1 MEAFGETDIPQ
12 VEQIAVIINIM
23 GDRSPKAN
31 QKKSSQKVTA
41 ASSADLKK
49 KQAAA
54 DEAAAVAAGE
64 RDELMFFFF
73 FFSSGPWPFFALE
86 RERER
91 REQKTRKKREEEKL
105 TPRSKKKKKKPNTL
119 GGKKKGD
126 ALAGKSL
133 ADKARALGSA
143 LTPAYWQAL
152 VVVSLL
158 YFARFDASFITLRAK
173 QVLPK
178 TQLPLLTSLMMVVQ
192 AALAAPAGLRAK
204 RSLKDRNK

>member
-1 MEAFGETDIPQ
+1 MRRFLLFLFFIRRAFSRERGAKDRRENAREGGGE
-12 VEQIAVIINIM
+12 
-23 GDRSPKAN
+23 
-31 QKKSSQKVTA
+31 
-41 ASSADLKK
+41 
-49 KQAAA
+49 
-54 DEAAAVAAGE
+54 E
-64 RDELMFFFF
+64 RK
-73 FFSSGPWPFFALE
+73 
-86 RERER
+86 RER
-91 REQKTRKKREEEKL
+91 RKSSFFFPPKKQ
-105 TPRSKKKKKKPNTL
+105 PISPKPKPP

-133 ADKARALGSA
+133 LDKARALSSA

-152 VVVSLL
+152 LVVSLL

-204 RSLKDRNK
+204 RSLKDRNR

>member
-1 MEAFGETDIPQ
+1 MGGEGK
-12 VEQIAVIINIM
+12 EN
-23 GDRSPKAN
+23 R
-31 QKKSSQKVTA
+31 
-41 ASSADLKK
+41 KK
-49 KQAAA
+49 KENAP
-54 DEAAAVAAGE
+54 
-64 RDELMFFFF
+64 LNFK
-73 FFSSGPWPFFALE
+73 
-86 RERER
+86 
-91 REQKTRKKREEEKL
+91 KTNFEN
-105 TPRSKKKKKKPNTL
+105 TP

-133 ADKARALGSA
+133 LDKAKALSSA

-152 VVVSLL
+152 LVVSLL

-204 RSLKDRNK
+204 RSLKDRNR

>member
-1 MEAFGETDIPQ
+1 M
-12 VEQIAVIINIM
+12 AVV
-23 GDRSPKAN
+23 GVGVVD
-31 QKKSSQKVTA
+31 VVGV
-41 ASSADLKK
+41 KK
-49 KQAAA
+49 KQKTH
-54 DEAAAVAAGE
+54 
-64 RDELMFFFF
+64 LPL
-73 FFSSGPWPFFALE
+73 SLSLQPPFPFLKN
-86 RERER
+86 
-91 REQKTRKKREEEKL
+91 KT
-105 TPRSKKKKKKPNTL
+105 TP
-119 GGKKKGD
+119 GGKAKGD

-204 RSLKDRNK
+204 RSLKDRNKCVKRGESFFCGS

>member
-1 MEAFGETDIPQ
+1 M
-12 VEQIAVIINIM
+12 N
-23 GDRSPKAN
+23 
-31 QKKSSQKVTA
+31 
-41 ASSADLKK
+41 
-49 KQAAA
+49 
-54 DEAAAVAAGE
+54 E
-64 RDELMFFFF
+64 RKERERE
-73 FFSSGPWPFFALE
+73 E

-91 REQKTRKKREEEKL
+91 GAKKNKKTHPPFFQKTQKNSENNKFL
-105 TPRSKKKKKKPNTL
+105 L
-119 GGKKKGD
+119 GGKKKED

-204 RSLKDRNK
+204 RSLKDRNR

>member
-1 MEAFGETDIPQ
+1 M
-12 VEQIAVIINIM
+12 
-23 GDRSPKAN
+23 
-31 QKKSSQKVTA
+31 
-41 ASSADLKK
+41 
-49 KQAAA
+49 
-54 DEAAAVAAGE
+54 
-64 RDELMFFFF
+64 
-73 FFSSGPWPFFALE
+73 
-86 RERER
+86 
-91 REQKTRKKREEEKL
+91 
-105 TPRSKKKKKKPNTL
+105 
-119 GGKKKGD
+119 
-126 ALAGKSL
+126 
-133 ADKARALGSA
+133 DKAKALGSA